1 MQRLKKES
9 VGLTINQPRDVLSV
23 IPRYVKH
30 SRVEHFGLIVMD
42 SGRKVIDYR
51 VLFKGGTSECVVDI
65 KPILWEMA
73 KKKAVCGIVFHNHP
87 SGNIEPS
94 KEDKDTTKKLESAFR
109 VCGYSLLDHIIVSK
123 DGYYYSFKEDDA
135 LMSEEKLE
143 EKVADLLR
151 G

>member
-1 MQRLKKES
+1 MQRLKKALI
-9 VGLTINQPRDVLSV
+9 GLTVNQPCNALAV
-23 IPRYVKH
+23 IPRYVKQ
-30 SRVEHFGLIVMD
+30 SKVEHFGLIVMG

-51 VLFKGGTSECVVDI
+51 ILFKGGTDECSVDI

-87 SGNIEPS
+87 SGNMEPS
-94 KEDKDTTKKLESAFR
+94 EEDKDTTKRLESAFS

-123 DGYYYSFKEDDA
+123 DEYYSFKENGA
-135 LMSEEKLE
+135 LTSEEKLE